1 MFGWH
6 TAGRNRPK
14 EKAVGVSDSVQI
26 SDQVQA
32 WLRPLDG
39 EHGACGPDLEYDNA
53 FLSLQQAAAGK
64 PETQFQAAE
73 PPDWRAVRAQAE
85 ALFDSTRDL
94 RVALL
99 WARAAVQ
106 LDGLAGFVEGLS
118 AGVGLLRVFGDELHP
133 RPDDGDDYA
142 RMNTL
147 ALLADPAGL
156 LGDLRQAVVAQIRG
170 VGVLRLRDVE
180 LAHNP
185 ALAGEDE
192 TVHGPESVRRML
204 ADAIEQGAQVE
215 AQLRNAQSLLRELAD
230 WLDAHPG
237 TDTQP
242 DLRPAR
248 QLLYALQQL
257 LPQAA
262 DALPATEGADG
273 AGAETGSARPS
284 AGFSGGIGSRAD
296 ALRAIDAICAYLER
310 AEPSNP
316 AQLLL
321 RRAQRLID
329 CNFLE
334 LVKEL
339 APGSLSDVARIMG
352 VDPDQ
357 VGGPASS
364 G

>member
-1 MFGWH
+1 
-6 TAGRNRPK
+6 
-14 EKAVGVSDSVQI
+14 VSDSVQI
-26 SDQVQA
+26 SEQVQA
-32 WLRPLDG
+32 WLRPLGD
-39 EHGACGPDLEYDNA
+39 EQGACGPDLEYDNA

-73 PPDWRAVRAQAE
+73 PPDWRTVRSEAE
-85 ALFDSTRDL
+85 ALLDSTRDL
-94 RVALL
+94 RVAML
-99 WARAAVQ
+99 WARGVVQ
-106 LDGLAGFVEGLS
+106 LDGLAGLVQGL
-118 AGVGLLRVFGDELHP
+118 ALCIGLLREFGDELHP
-133 RPDDGDDYA
+133 RPEDGDDYA
-142 RMNTL
+142 RMNSL

-156 LGDLRQAVVAQIRG
+156 LGDLRAAVVVQVRG
-170 VGVLRLRDVE
+170 VDSLRLRDFE

-185 ALAGEDE
+185 ALAGDDE
-192 TVHGPESVRRML
+192 TVHGPEAVRRML
-204 ADAIEQGAQVE
+204 ADAIEQGAEVA
-215 AQLRNAQSLLRELAD
+215 AQLSSAQALLRELSE

-237 TDTQP
+237 SETQP

-248 QLLYALQQL
+248 QLLHALAL
-257 LPQAA
+257 HLPQPAEAGDAAEAAA
-262 DALPATEGADG
+262 DEGG
-273 AGAETGSARPS
+273 AAAGRPT

-339 APGSLSDVARIMG
+339 APGSLPDVARIMG
-352 VDPDQ
+352 IDPDQ
-357 VGGPASS
+357 VGGPTS
-364 G
+364 GG

>member
-1 MFGWH
+1 M
-6 TAGRNRPK
+6 
-14 EKAVGVSDSVQI
+14 SDSVQI
-26 SDQVQA
+26 SEQVQA
-32 WLRPLDG
+32 WLRPLGG
-39 EHGACGPDLEYDNA
+39 EQGACGPDLEYDNA
-53 FLSLQQAAAGK
+53 FLALQQAAAGK

-73 PPDWRAVRAQAE
+73 PPDWRQVRSEAE
-85 ALFDSTRDL
+85 ALLGSTRDL
-94 RVALL
+94 RVAML
-99 WARAAVQ
+99 WTRAAVQ
-106 LDGLAGFVEGLS
+106 IDGLAGLVQGL
-118 AGVGLLRVFGDELHP
+118 ALGVGLLREFGDELHP
-133 RPDDGDDYA
+133 RPEDGDDYA
-142 RMNTL
+142 RMNSL

-156 LGDLRQAVVAQIRG
+156 LGDLRQALVVQVRG
-170 VGVLRLRDVE
+170 VGSLRLRDFE

-192 TVHGPESVRRML
+192 TVHGPEAVRRML
-204 ADAIEQGAQVE
+204 ADAIEQGAEVR
-215 AQLRNAQSLLRELAD
+215 AQLSAAQTLLRELGE

-237 TDTQP
+237 SETQP
-242 DLRPAR
+242 DLKPAR
-248 QLLYALQQL
+248 QLLYMLQQQ
-257 LPQAA
+257 LPQQDAAA
-262 DALPATEGADG
+262 DAVEAGGDEAGGQATG
-273 AGAETGSARPS
+273 RPT

-339 APGSLSDVARIMG
+339 APGSLTDVARIMG

-357 VGGPASS
+357 VGGPTS
-364 G
+364 GG

>member
-1 MFGWH
+1 M
-6 TAGRNRPK
+6 
-14 EKAVGVSDSVQI
+14 SDSVQI
-26 SDQVQA
+26 SEQVRA
-32 WLRPLDG
+32 WLQPLG
-39 EHGACGPDLEYDNA
+39 AEQGACGPDLEYDNA
-53 FLSLQQAAAGK
+53 FLALQQAAAGK

-73 PPDWRAVRAQAE
+73 PPDWRSVRRAAE
-85 ALFDSTRDL
+85 DLLGVTRDL
-94 RVALL
+94 RIALL

-106 LDGLAGFVEGLS
+106 LEGLAGLVDGLALS
-118 AGVGLLRVFGDELHP
+118 VGLLREFGDELHP

-142 RMNTL
+142 RMNAL

-156 LGDLRQAVVAQIRG
+156 LGDLRQAVVAQVRG
-170 VGVLRLRDVE
+170 VGSLRLRDFE
-180 LAHNP
+180 LVHNP
-185 ALAGEDE
+185 ALAAEDE
-192 TVHGPESVRRML
+192 TVHGAEAVRRML
-204 ADAIEQGAQVE
+204 ADAIEQGAEVRGQLAD
-215 AQLRNAQSLLRELAD
+215 AQALLRELGE

-237 TDTQP
+237 SDAPP
-242 DLRPAR
+242 DLKPAR
-248 QLLYALQQL
+248 QLLYALQQ
-257 LPQAA
+257 Q
-262 DALPATEGADG
+262 LPAQSEAPNAASG
-273 AGAETGSARPS
+273 ETGGDDSPVGERVV
-284 AGFSGGIGSRAD
+284 AGFSGGVASRSD
-296 ALRAIDAICAYLER
+296 AIRAIDAVCAYLER

-357 VGGPASS
+357 VGGPTSA